1 MGDGG
6 LDSERR
12 FRYALTDDR
21 DIVVPA
27 GRSLMLQITAVA
39 GGAAQRSAA

>member
-21 DIVVPA
+21 DIVVRA
-27 GRSLMLQITAVA
+27 GRALMLEITAL
-39 GGAAQRSAA
+39 AATTAERSAA